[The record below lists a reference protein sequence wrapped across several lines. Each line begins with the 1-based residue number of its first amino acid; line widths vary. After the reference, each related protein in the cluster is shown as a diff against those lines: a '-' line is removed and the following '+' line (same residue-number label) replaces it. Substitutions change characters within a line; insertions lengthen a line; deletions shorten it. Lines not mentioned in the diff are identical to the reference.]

1 MTNLEIAYEQYK
13 NSPMP
18 TLNQNHI
25 SDRPKFQLEDE
36 AIRNQIKRI
45 AESNG
50 ISFKELDDY
59 IESESKKL

>member
-1 MTNLEIAYEQYK
+1 MTDIEIAYEQYK

-18 TLNQNHI
+18 KLNQNHI
-25 SDRPKFQLEDE
+25 FDRPKHELENE

-45 AESNG
+45 AELNSV
-50 ISFKELDDY
+50 SFKELDDY